1 MLLIMTGWISLY
13 KIGWEDFF
21 KLIFFKILDYLH
33 LYNKYLGMGLKST
46 HKIHLYFIEPSNTY
60 LKVIIYSIFFL
71 AILCMKQGFILWD
84 FQPVVFCWCSNNFR
98 FWMLGLGIL
107 NRFILIR
114 FKAGQMETLWL
125 SLNILPSNYQNW
137 N

>member
-60 LKVIIYSIFFL
+60 LKVIIYSIFFFSNFVHEARFHFMRFSTCGVL
-71 AILCMKQGFILWD
+71 LVLKQFQILDAGIRNT
-84 FQPVVFCWCSNNFR
+84 QPVY
-98 FWMLGLGIL
+98 
-107 NRFILIR
+107 
-114 FKAGQMETLWL
+114 T
-125 SLNILPSNYQNW
+125 Y
-137 N
+137 